1 MARFLQRRNLFSLYL
16 AATLAALTACSG
28 IDVKPDPIAEFE
40 RTGYTRY
47 AWRSAPPAN
56 AAYARDLSLR
66 KSASIRKGVNAQ
78 LAELGYQLVD
88 KEDAQFVI
96 EYLAAT
102 GFNDGQLAYGGSNE
116 GLYGSSINR
125 DIDGASADNAQEL
138 SGSVQTGEIQIIFLD
153 AQSKNL
159 LWRVGITMV
168 VEDAN
173 RIDEEQVQRAVKQ
186 GLESVPSVL

>member
-1 MARFLQRRNLFSLYL
+1 MARFLQRRTLFSLCI
-16 AATLAALTACSG
+16 AATLAALTACGG
-28 IDVKPDPIAEFE
+28 IDVKPDPIAKFE
-40 RTGYTRY
+40 STGYTRY

-153 AQSKNL
+153 AQSSNL

-173 RIDEEQVQRAVKQ
+173 RIDEDQVQRAVKQ
-186 GLESVPSVL
+186 GLESVPAAL

>member
-1 MARFLQRRNLFSLYL
+1 MARFLQRRTLFSLCI
-16 AATLAALTACSG
+16 AATLAALTACGG
-28 IDVKPDPIAEFE
+28 IDVKPDPIAKFE
-40 RTGYTRY
+40 STGYTRY

-153 AQSKNL
+153 AQSSNV

-173 RIDEEQVQRAVKQ
+173 RIDEDQVQRAVKQ
-186 GLESVPSVL
+186 GLESVPVAP